1 MHLHVNGHTF
11 SWLRTPPLT
20 CSVCYAHARTQS
32 ERKAPPLP
40 LIDVERRRPLVPH
53 LPDYES
59 YRDERLETL
68 MTQGASERSLRMRA
82 TMRPDQSFNN
92 DKRFLDLLLRKSS

>member
-1 MHLHVNGHTF
+1 M
-11 SWLRTPPLT
+11 
-20 CSVCYAHARTQS
+20 
-32 ERKAPPLP
+32 
-40 LIDVERRRPLVPH
+40 PH

-68 MTQGASERSLRMRA
+68 MTKGASERALRMRA

-92 DKRFLDLLLRKSS
+92 DKRFLDLLLRKSGTTTRQSVSECVCA

>member
-1 MHLHVNGHTF
+1 M
-11 SWLRTPPLT
+11 
-20 CSVCYAHARTQS
+20 
-32 ERKAPPLP
+32 
-40 LIDVERRRPLVPH
+40 PH

-68 MTQGASERSLRMRA
+68 MTQGASERALRMRA

-92 DKRFLDLLLRKSS
+92 DKRFLDLLLRKSGTTARQSGTTTRQSGTTARQSVRECMCVEPCDRI